1 MERPLSIMHIAH
13 NEFRAFKYRITNHKQ
28 PFYSTQDIPRVI
40 SQPCHSIMVYPKH
53 QTLPPSPHK
62 KAKTASNTSS
72 YSLATDEMNTTSP
85 SSNLSCSSDS
95 STSSQVDTV
104 SIIFEMMKNY
114 NTMIEM
120 QQTSIKNIE
129 EGYAKSTAMFMNKFD
144 VLLNHVKAL
153 EERLEDI
160 EGKATTNTKHI
171 SDLGQAVGGSTDT
184 LSDILESRLRSLSK
198 RVSSIEHLIILNGQR
213 KRVRSSQGEDTLVN

>member
-1 MERPLSIMHIAH
+1 
-13 NEFRAFKYRITNHKQ
+13 
-28 PFYSTQDIPRVI
+28 
-40 SQPCHSIMVYPKH
+40 
-53 QTLPPSPHK
+53 
-62 KAKTASNTSS
+62 
-72 YSLATDEMNTTSP
+72 
-85 SSNLSCSSDS
+85 
-95 STSSQVDTV
+95 
-104 SIIFEMMKNY
+104 
-114 NTMIEM
+114 MIEM

-171 SDLGQAVGGSTDT
+171 SELDQAVAGSTDT

-198 RVSSIEHLIILNGQR
+198 RVSSIEHLIILNGKR
-213 KRVRSSQGEDTLVN
+213 KRMRISQGEDTLVN